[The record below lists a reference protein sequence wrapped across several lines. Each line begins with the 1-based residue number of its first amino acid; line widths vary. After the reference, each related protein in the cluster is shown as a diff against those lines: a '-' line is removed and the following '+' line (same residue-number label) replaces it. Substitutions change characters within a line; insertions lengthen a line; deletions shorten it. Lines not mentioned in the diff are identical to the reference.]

1 MKVFGKSSS
10 ISRAYFAPFIT
21 SKYKHTTKKGS
32 SSSYLTNTVYE
43 AVSGDPSIIQ
53 LSDGTYKQRS
63 QSHKSA
69 NRKKKNGS
77 SLQKVFGKLARKT
90 KPSSSA
96 AAASADKVLEAV
108 TIQYPGFA
116 TGEGGVELDLSF
128 GTTATIDFSEEHKLD
143 ALAELGIDD
152 DEQQT
157 PDHSSTSLLNRIF
170 PSVFDEEG
178 FIKCLCS
185 PEDPVSLTTEETI
198 PNKTGSESNDSTTEA
213 ATGDQSNGTTGT
225 STDASPG
232 TATDVKDDSC
242 VPIENVARM
251 WLADS
256 DGKCRANKIAADNS
270 KEANQEASKKEA
282 DQLAL
287 IELYRSENHR
297 LKQDL
302 ERLSDLWPRF
312 HAEYEHLKLE
322 AARLKQEVA
331 LLKQEKYERFI
342 AEASRLKQEMDAAD
356 DPTQNTKKVEEG
368 PSDEV
373 EEDVFGDLKKSQL
386 ENELDRII
394 NIRDDLGR
402 EVIIEEVRKTDDS
415 TESVIW
421 TENVEENTISGM
433 FLKVAN
439 MFEDDG
445 FIKCV

>member
-32 SSSYLTNTVYE
+32 RSSEYLTNTVYE

-96 AAASADKVLEAV
+96 AAAAADKVLEAV

-185 PEDPVSLTTEETI
+185 PEDPVSLTTEESI
-198 PNKTGSESNDSTTEA
+198 PKKNVIDSNESTTEA
-213 ATGDQSNGTTGT
+213 ATGDQSNTT
-225 STDASPG
+225 
-232 TATDVKDDSC
+232 
-242 VPIENVARM
+242 M
-251 WLADS
+251 
-256 DGKCRANKIAADNS
+256 
-270 KEANQEASKKEA
+270 
-282 DQLAL
+282 
-287 IELYRSENHR
+287 YRYLH
-297 LKQDL
+297 
-302 ERLSDLWPRF
+302 
-312 HAEYEHLKLE
+312 
-322 AARLKQEVA
+322 
-331 LLKQEKYERFI
+331 
-342 AEASRLKQEMDAAD
+342 
-356 DPTQNTKKVEEG
+356 
-368 PSDEV
+368 
-373 EEDVFGDLKKSQL
+373 
-386 ENELDRII
+386 
-394 NIRDDLGR
+394 
-402 EVIIEEVRKTDDS
+402 
-415 TESVIW
+415 
-421 TENVEENTISGM
+421 
-433 FLKVAN
+433 
-439 MFEDDG
+439 
-445 FIKCV
+445 